1 MSLVRRSASHR
12 AASPAAAGAADLDT
26 GGGEVSIAGAITAV
40 QAAPHSRA
48 APPRRP
54 IITVVADDG
63 ASLAGSGLATDRGEK
78 GDSGCPAAR
87 T

>member
-12 AASPAAAGAADLDT
+12 AASPVAAGAADLDT
-26 GGGEVSIAGAITAV
+26 GEVSIADAITAV

-48 APPRRP
+48 APPRCP
-54 IITVVADDG
+54 IIAVVADDG

-78 GDSGCPAAR
+78 GDFGCPAAR